1 MFSDRVNELTSKRV
15 NELTP
20 FGYSFTHA
28 LANFFMLIDTHCHLD
43 FSEFDSDRPQVLAA
57 AKAAGVEV
65 LIDVGSSLEGS
76 RRAVALS
83 RQYPEVFATVGVHPH
98 DAKAC
103 DEAAF
108 AEIEK
113 LLQEPK
119 VVAIGEVGLDYYR
132 NLSEPAAQQEV
143 FGRFLALAAR
153 AAKPL
158 VLHCRHA
165 EADMLRML
173 APAGTKGIPGV
184 VVHCFSGSAEFLS
197 ACLKRGFC
205 VSFTANITY
214 KKAEGLRDLIRSVP
228 LERMFLETDAPY
240 LSPEGKRGRRNEPA
254 NVMDVARE
262 ISRVKGVDIEKVCSV
277 TTENARRFFKI
288 M

>member
-1 MFSDRVNELTSKRV
+1 MT
-15 NELTP
+15 
-20 FGYSFTHA
+20 
-28 LANFFMLIDTHCHLD
+28 MIIDTHCHLD
-43 FSEFDSDRPQVLAA
+43 FSEFDSDRPQALAA

-83 RQYPEVFATVGVHPH
+83 RQYAEVFATVGIHPH
-98 DAKAC
+98 DAKTC

-113 LLQEPK
+113 LVREPK

-132 NLSEPAAQQEV
+132 NLSEPAAQREV

-153 AAKPL
+153 AVKPL
-158 VLHCRHA
+158 VVHCRNA
-165 EADMLRML
+165 ESDMLRML
-173 APAGTKGIPGV
+173 TPEAMKGIPGI
-184 VVHCFSGSAEFLS
+184 VVHCFSGSRDFLS
-197 ACLKRGFC
+197 ACLDMGFF

-214 KKAEGLRDLIRSVP
+214 KKADSLRDLVRSVP

-254 NVMDVARE
+254 NVVEVARE
-262 ISRVKGVDIEKVCSV
+262 ISRIKGVDIAAVCAE

>member
-1 MFSDRVNELTSKRV
+1 
-15 NELTP
+15 
-20 FGYSFTHA
+20 
-28 LANFFMLIDTHCHLD
+28 MLIDTHCHLD
-43 FSEFDSDRPQVLAA
+43 FSEFDVDRPQVLAA
-57 AKAAGVEV
+57 AKAAGVEA

-83 RQYPEVFATVGVHPH
+83 RACPEVFATVGIHPH

-113 LLQEPK
+113 LAREPK

-132 NLSEPAAQQEV
+132 NLSEPAAQREV
-143 FGRFLALAAR
+143 FGRFLALAGR

-158 VLHCRHA
+158 VVHCRNA
-165 EADMLRML
+165 ESDMLQIL
-173 APAGTKGIPGV
+173 TSAGTKDIPGV

-197 ACLKRGFC
+197 TCLERGFC

-214 KKAEGLRDLIRSVP
+214 KKAEGLRDLVRSVP

-254 NVMDVARE
+254 NVVEVARE
-262 ISRVKGVDIEKVCSV
+262 ISRIKGVDIAAVCAE
-277 TTENARRFFKI
+277 TTKNARRFFKI
-288 M
+288 T

>member
-1 MFSDRVNELTSKRV
+1 
-15 NELTP
+15 
-20 FGYSFTHA
+20 
-28 LANFFMLIDTHCHLD
+28 MLIDTHCHLD
-43 FSEFDSDRPQVLAA
+43 FSEFDADRPQVLAA
-57 AKAAGVEV
+57 AKAAGVGT

-83 RQYPEVFATVGVHPH
+83 RAYPEVFATVGIHPH

-108 AEIEK
+108 TEIEK
-113 LLQEPK
+113 LAREPK

-132 NLSEPAAQQEV
+132 NLSEPAAQREV

-158 VLHCRHA
+158 VVHCRNA
-165 EADMLRML
+165 ESDTLQMLT
-173 APAGTKGIPGV
+173 PAGTKGIPGI
-184 VVHCFSGSAEFLS
+184 VVHCFSGSADFLS
-197 ACLKRGFC
+197 ACLERGFC
-205 VSFTANITY
+205 LSFTANITY
-214 KKAEGLRDLIRSVP
+214 KKAEGLRDLVRSVP
-228 LERMFLETDAPY
+228 LERIFLETDAPY

-254 NVMDVARE
+254 NVVEVARE
-262 ISRVKGVDIEKVCSV
+262 ISRVKGVDIATVCAE
-277 TTENARRFFKI
+277 TTKNARRFFKI